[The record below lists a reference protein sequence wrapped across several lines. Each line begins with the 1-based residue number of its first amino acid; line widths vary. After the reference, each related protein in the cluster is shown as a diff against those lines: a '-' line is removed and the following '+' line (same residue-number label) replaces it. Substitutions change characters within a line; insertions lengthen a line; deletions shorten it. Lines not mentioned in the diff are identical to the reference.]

1 MKKRRLLAGLM
12 SLAVVASLGS
22 CERKHDMNSDASSG
36 LVSVDDTDSSSES
49 NHLTDSTDSSSVLG
63 DEDDSKIRKIYDLY
77 RANGGTLTYEE
88 WLASIKGEKG
98 DKGNDAPHY
107 GETHTV
113 TYYLNGGTMPSGKP
127 NHETVTWGD
136 CLDLPVPTKPGY
148 VFLGWFYE
156 SSDVNDPTRQ
166 WTKRDAVFKDI
177 TLTAHWETAT
187 YAITLD
193 ADGGSVSSTHVEVE
207 YRGTYTLPVPEKSGY
222 EFLGWYDG
230 ATEWSLSGTYT
241 QTSDVTLTAH
251 WQKRTIY
258 TITLNPNGGT
268 CSVTSIQTN
277 SDGTYTLPSYE
288 EATRDGY
295 VFKGWYNGSQK
306 WEFSGTYPL
315 TSNITLA
322 AQWEAVE
329 NYTLT
334 LDLNGG
340 TYNGSTANI
349 TKNFDNSKE
358 YNGGEQLPVPT
369 KTGYTFLGYG
379 IGANLMSDGAS
390 LTDYSHS
397 DSTLKAFYV
406 ADDNSLSG
414 DVYQFGNYPKAK
426 VTDASLIQ
434 SLATAS
440 DTDGDG
446 WLNCN
451 GKEYAKDVYY
461 SSTSYFEVEP
471 LLWKVL
477 DSSTGLLFAMD
488 VIDKQAFYS
497 GPSRTMDGL
506 TLYDNNYKYSNLR
519 AWLNGYDGT
528 SYSVSDYSN
537 GGFLNTAFTAT
548 ERTKI
553 ETTTVDNS
561 PASTGY
567 SSNSYACDNTQDKV
581 FALSYTEATNSSYGL
596 NSATGGI
603 GKATDYAAAY
613 GSDGYYWLRSPDSY
627 SYTDR
632 YPRSVSSD
640 GRISNYYVSYGGGVR
655 PAFRIKIS

>member
-1 MKKRRLLAGLM
+1 M
-12 SLAVVASLGS
+12 
-22 CERKHDMNSDASSG
+22 
-36 LVSVDDTDSSSES
+36 
-49 NHLTDSTDSSSVLG
+49 
-63 DEDDSKIRKIYDLY
+63 
-77 RANGGTLTYEE
+77 
-88 WLASIKGEKG
+88 
-98 DKGNDAPHY
+98 
-107 GETHTV
+107 
-113 TYYLNGGTMPSGKP
+113 
-127 NHETVTWGD
+127 
-136 CLDLPVPTKPGY
+136 
-148 VFLGWFYE
+148 
-156 SSDVNDPTRQ
+156 
-166 WTKRDAVFKDI
+166 
-177 TLTAHWETAT
+177 
-187 YAITLD
+187 
-193 ADGGSVSSTHVEVE
+193 
-207 YRGTYTLPVPEKSGY
+207 
-222 EFLGWYDG
+222 
-230 ATEWSLSGTYT
+230 
-241 QTSDVTLTAH
+241 
-251 WQKRTIY
+251 
-258 TITLNPNGGT
+258 
-268 CSVTSIQTN
+268 
-277 SDGTYTLPSYE
+277 
-288 EATRDGY
+288 
-295 VFKGWYNGSQK
+295 
-306 WEFSGTYPL
+306 
-315 TSNITLA
+315 
-322 AQWEAVE
+322 
-329 NYTLT
+329 
-334 LDLNGG
+334 DLNGG

-488 VIDKQAFYS
+488 VIDKQAFSS

-567 SSNSYACDNTQDKV
+567 SSNSYACDNTQAKV

-596 NSATGGI
+596 NSATGRI
-603 GKATDYAAAY
+603 GKATDYAA
-613 GSDGYYWLRSPDSY
+613 GSGGYYWLRSPDRSDDDYAWFVYNDGHVSDFGSVDY
-627 SYTDR
+627 SG
-632 YPRSVSSD
+632 VA
-640 GRISNYYVSYGGGVR
+640 VR
-655 PAFRIKIS
+655 PASRTNIRSTKRRHQRPTPSHP